1 MTRTGILLTT
11 SAATVGIALTVFI
24 DVPKKFVWNSS
35 ASVPMGLYEITTA
48 DHFSNGDRVAIDPP
62 EPLANFLAERR
73 YLPRGVLLLK
83 TIVAASGQR
92 VCRIGSKIIIDGKA
106 VAETRARDRLGRG
119 LPVWQGCRRISE
131 GEFFL
136 MNAAVSDS
144 FDGRYF
150 GPTPGTAI
158 IGKARPLW
166 TDAQNEGRLPN
177 PAANHPSI
185 STTLTK
191 ENMP

>member
-11 SAATVGIALTVFI
+11 SAVTVGIALTAFI
-24 DVPKKFVWNSS
+24 DVPKKLIWNAS

-48 DHFSNGDRVAIDPP
+48 DHFSIGDRVAIDPP
-62 EPLANFLAERR
+62 EPLASLLAERG
-73 YLPRGVLLLK
+73 YLPRGVPLLK
-83 TIVAASGQR
+83 TIAATPGQR

-106 VAETRARDRLGRG
+106 VAETRARDHLGRG
-119 LPVWQGCRRISE
+119 LPVWQGCRRIFE

-150 GPTPGTAI
+150 GPTPASAI
-158 IGKARPLW
+158 IGKALPLW
-166 TDAQNEGRLPN
+166 TDASGEGRLHPSSANN
-177 PAANHPSI
+177 PATSI
-185 STTLTK
+185 TTMK
-191 ENMP
+191 ETVP

>member
-11 SAATVGIALTVFI
+11 SAATVGIALTAFI

-48 DHFSNGDRVAIDPP
+48 DHFSIGYLVAIDPS
-62 EPLANFLAERR
+62 EPLASFLAERR
-73 YLPRGVLLLK
+73 YLPRGVPLLK
-83 TIVAASGQR
+83 TIAATPGQR

-106 VAETRARDRLGRG
+106 VVETRARDRLGRE
-119 LPVWQGCRRISE
+119 LPVWQGCRCISE

-136 MNAAVSDS
+136 MNASVPDS

-150 GPTPGTAI
+150 GPTPATAI
-158 IGKARPLW
+158 IGKAVPLW
-166 TDAQNEGRLPN
+166 TDAQGETRLQQ

-185 STTLTK
+185 STTPTK
-191 ENMP
+191 EHKP